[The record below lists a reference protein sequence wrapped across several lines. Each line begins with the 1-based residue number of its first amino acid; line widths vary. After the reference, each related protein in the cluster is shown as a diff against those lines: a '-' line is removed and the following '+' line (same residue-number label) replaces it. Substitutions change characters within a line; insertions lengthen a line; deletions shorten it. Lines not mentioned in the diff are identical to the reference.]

1 MTYIIAGIDPGAT
14 VGIAVIDLSGKRIA
28 LRSTSGGMADAVRII
43 ESFGTPSLIAC
54 DVTPPP
60 EAAQKIAS
68 YFSCRLFF
76 PKQNVR
82 EEEKRAI
89 AKGAG
94 TENNHERDAYSACI
108 LAYRQH
114 ANKLRQIDALTDLAH
129 EDGEKIKHLLLRGY
143 RIKDAFASLERGEPA
158 LEEGRQPV
166 QKPSAIPREHVLSM
180 EELRLRVSSLAR
192 ENANL
197 KLMLERLEEE
207 KGQLSSRLSLLQND
221 MRRSIFQDS
230 ELRRLKYQLQQSLD
244 RFSWKKRAK
253 KGAVQQPQKKSAHAG
268 QGASQK
274 PQAAVQKKSE
284 DTLNK
289 MAEPGIDIEKLV
301 AEYRKGR
308 K

>member
-1 MTYIIAGIDPGAT
+1 MTHIIAGIDPGAT
-14 VGIAVIDLSGKRIA
+14 VGIAILDLSGRRIA
-28 LRSTSGGMADAVRII
+28 LRSTAGGGLSEAVRII

-76 PKQNVR
+76 PRQNVR

-89 AKGAG
+89 ERGAG

-114 ANKLRQIDALTDLAH
+114 ANKLRQIDALQELAQ
-129 EDGEKIKHLLLRGY
+129 DDKEKIKHLLLRGY
-143 RIKDAFASLERGEPA
+143 RLKDAFASLEEPA
-158 LEEGRQPV
+158 AEEEQP
-166 QKPSAIPREHVLSM
+166 KRKGIPAGHVLSV
-180 EELRLRVSSLAR
+180 EELRSRVSSLAR

-197 KLMLERLEEE
+197 KLLIERLEDE
-207 KGQLSSRLSLLQND
+207 KQQLSSRLALLQNE

-244 RFSWKKRAK
+244 GFRPRKKKEAKQEERKGTHPPAAK
-253 KGAVQQPQKKSAHAG
+253 KESG
-268 QGASQK
+268 QSSNKDA
-274 PQAAVQKKSE
+274 
-284 DTLNK
+284 LNNL
-289 MAEPGIDIEKLV
+289 AEQGVDIEKLV
-301 AEYRKGR
+301 AEYRRGR

>member
-1 MTYIIAGIDPGAT
+1 MRHIIAGIDPGAT
-14 VGIAVIDLSGKRIA
+14 VGIAILDLSGKRIA
-28 LRSTSGGMADAVRII
+28 LRSTAGGMSDAVRII
-43 ESFGTPSLIAC
+43 ESFGTPSLVAC

-82 EEEKRAI
+82 EEEKREI
-89 AKGAG
+89 ARGAG
-94 TENNHERDAYSACI
+94 TQNNHERDAYSACI
-108 LAYRQH
+108 LAYRSH
-114 ANKLRQIDALTDLAH
+114 ANKLRQIDALQELAQ
-129 EDGEKIKHLLLRGY
+129 EDKERIKHLLLRGY
-143 RIKDAFASLERGEPA
+143 RLKDAFASLTVEERQTGQAEHAPPKA
-158 LEEGRQPV
+158 PV
-166 QKPSAIPREHVLSM
+166 HEHVLSV

-197 KLMLERLEEE
+197 KLLVERLEDE
-207 KGQLSSRLSLLQND
+207 KQQLSSRLARLQNE

-244 RFSWKKRAK
+244 RFRPKK
-253 KGAVQQPQKKSAHAG
+253 KGAQQQGQKQPAEQKHAPQKNSAHPPG
-268 QGASQK
+268 K
-274 PQAAVQKKSE
+274 
-284 DTLNK
+284 DTLNNL
-289 MAEPGIDIEKLV
+289 AESSIDIEKLV